1 MLDRARIILSN
12 QVLQK
17 EETDRVAEVLELNG
31 YKKAFIDSVR
41 NTNKAQQ
48 NSSEFEIR
56 GSTCIPYVKGVS
68 EKIKSI
74 LTRAGVRTAIKPIVT
89 LENVLKKPKE
99 RPQEIRTKAIVYKFK
114 CESCSF
120 TYVGESKRCWCSRW
134 LEHKPGVI
142 KKTFSAIKVHA
153 EQTGHEVA
161 KTDVNILEK
170 GIKNY
175 DKRRFLEAL
184 HSVLDKNAV
193 NEHIEFPV
201 SYLPLLESIES
212 NGIRHKRT

>member
-1 MLDRARIILSN
+1 M
-12 QVLQK
+12 
-17 EETDRVAEVLELNG
+17 LELNG
-31 YKKAFIDSVR
+31 YKKAFIDSVT

-74 LTRAGVRTAIKPIVT
+74 LTRAGVRTAFKPIVT
-89 LENVLKKPKE
+89 LENVFKKPKE
-99 RPQEIRTKAIVYKFK
+99 RPQEMRTKAIVYK

-134 LEHKPGVI
+134 LEHKPGVR
-142 KKTFSAIKVHA
+142 KKTFSAIKEHA
-153 EQTGHEVA
+153 ERTGHEVA
-161 KTDVNILEK
+161 KNDVNILEK

-184 HSVLDKNAV
+184 HSACTRQKC
-193 NEHIEFPV
+193 
-201 SYLPLLESIES
+201 
-212 NGIRHKRT
+212 G

>member
-1 MLDRARIILSN
+1 MLDRARIIPSN

-74 LTRAGVRTAIKPIVT
+74 LTRAGVRTAFKPIVT
-89 LENVLKKPKE
+89 LEKVFKKPKE
-99 RPQEIRTKAIVYKFK
+99 RPQEMRTKAIVYKFK

-134 LEHKPGVI
+134 LEHKPGVR
-142 KKTFSAIKVHA
+142 KNTFSAIKEHA
-153 EQTGHEVA
+153 ERTGHEVA

-175 DKRRFLEAL
+175 DKRRLLEAL

-201 SYLPLLESIES
+201 SYLPLLKSIES